1 MRNPLF
7 ILLLIAGIQ
16 SHAQKTGR
24 LLVDSLV
31 KEIPAA
37 ADDTVK
43 TRLYNKVFNALI
55 SLNVDE
61 AKQYAFTGLQH
72 TTKMKWAKGIGVF
85 QDNLGRVYSSQ
96 GNYDSAVYYYKAS
109 LDVNIKEKNKFN
121 EASTYNNLGVAAQ
134 NIKGDYPAASGY
146 YFKALQIAEEIKDSS
161 LISLSL
167 NNIAKIYSLQQNYQ
181 KALEFDNKALRIS
194 EQRGDLTAF
203 AYGLQSI
210 GKIYFLLKNI
220 PKAKEN
226 FQRALSIH
234 TEAGN
239 IEGMAAAWSSLSLIY
254 ENDRRAMVEAR
265 LQSKELWDEV
275 NPMHTDA
282 ITNLGNL
289 GIAYLEI
296 AKYDTNHIVRYG
308 DVIPDN
314 KSLLLNKAFGYLKT
328 AIQLAEQTGDADNQ
342 SFFTG
347 SLAEVQELQGDFKN
361 AYYNYKFFDE
371 TQDSIYSQENK
382 NKIAAA
388 ESQLEIDKK
397 DSELRINQLALSNQ
411 RKTMWG
417 LIGGLGL
424 LAIIGILIYRQ
435 SRKLSKLNTE
445 LDKANKIKAKFF
457 GILSHDLR
465 SPVSNLVNFLH
476 LQKEEPGLL
485 SKDQTNRH
493 QQKITTAA
501 ESLLENMETLL
512 LWSKS
517 QMEKFEPV
525 NTTVGVT
532 EIFQQLQKNFTGTA
546 SARFIIESSE
556 NLELHTD
563 KNYIYTILSNL
574 VTNSVNALTTVAN
587 ATITLKA
594 AKENGHT
601 VLSVTDN
608 GNGFPETFL
617 DEWDKNEL
625 SISGRQGLGMHIVK
639 DLAAAI
645 RCKVELGN
653 SETGAY
659 SKLIF

>member
-1 MRNPLF
+1 MRNLF
-7 ILLLIAGIQ
+7 FISFLIVCIQ
-16 SHAQKTGR
+16 ASAQKTGR
-24 LLVDSLV
+24 PLVDSLI

-37 ADDTVK
+37 TDDTAK

-55 SLNVDE
+55 TLNVDE
-61 AKQYAFTGLQH
+61 AKQYAWLGLRH
-72 TTKMKWAKGIGVF
+72 TTKMKWAKGMGVF

-96 GNYDSAVYYYKAS
+96 GNYDSAVYYYTAS
-109 LDVNIKEKNKFN
+109 LNTTVKEDNPFN
-121 EASTYNNLGVAAQ
+121 RASTYNNLGVAAQ
-134 NIKGDYPAASGY
+134 NIKGDFPAASGY

-161 LISLSL
+161 LISLLL
-167 NNIAKIYSLQQNYQ
+167 NNVAKIYSLQQNYE

-194 EQRGDLTAF
+194 EQRGDLTTF

-210 GKIYFLLKNI
+210 GKTYFLLKNI

-234 TEAGN
+234 TETGN
-239 IEGMAAAWSSLSLIY
+239 LEGMAAAWSSISLAEHDKRTI
-254 ENDRRAMVEAR
+254 VEAR
-265 LQSKELWDEV
+265 IKSKELWDEV

-308 DVIPDN
+308 DVIPEN
-314 KSLLLNKAFGYLKT
+314 KTLLLSKASGYLKS
-328 AIQLAEQTGDADNQ
+328 AIQLAGQNGDADNQ
-342 SFFTG
+342 SFFIG
-347 SLAEVQELQGDFKN
+347 ALAEVQELQGDFKS
-361 AYYNYKFFDE
+361 AYYNYKLFDE

-435 SRKLSKLNTE
+435 SRKLSKLNAE
-445 LDKANKIKAKFF
+445 LDNANKIKAKFF

-465 SPVSNLVNFLH
+465 SPVSNLVSFLH

-485 SKDQTNRH
+485 SKEQTARH
-493 QQKITTAA
+493 QQRITTAA
-501 ESLLENMETLL
+501 ESLLDNMETLL

-517 QMEKFEPV
+517 QMEKFAPV
-525 NTTVGVT
+525 NTRVVVA
-532 EIFQQLQKNFTGTA
+532 EVFEQLKKSFA
-546 SARFIIESSE
+546 STSPVQVNIEADDSI
-556 NLELHTD
+556 ELHTD
-563 KNYIYTILSNL
+563 ENYLYTILSNL
-574 VTNSVNALTTVAN
+574 VANSINALAN
-587 ATITLKA
+587 VTDASITLKA
-594 AKENGHT
+594 GKENGHN
-601 VLSVTDN
+601 VLSITDN

-617 DEWDKNEL
+617 QEWNNNQL
-625 SISGRQGLGMHIVK
+625 SINGRHGLGMHIVK

-645 RCKVELGN
+645 HCKVVVGN
-653 SETGAY
+653 STTGAY
-659 SKLIF
+659 SRLIF